1 MAACSAIESLTLGC
15 ENAVGGIKEIYLL
28 DMEDLASVADSSPEG
43 IIDTIT
49 TVGGATYKK
58 FEFKKNTG
66 VFSETKADGTTFFTQ
81 TVTIVIPKMEYV
93 KRNKIMLLAEGER
106 DLSLIVKDSNG
117 KFWLVGEENGVILS
131 TAEVTTGTARTDAN
145 QYTLTFVGEEM
156 AMAKEVDS
164 SIIPALVS

>member
-1 MAACSAIESLTLGC
+1 
-15 ENAVGGIKEIYLL
+15 
-28 DMEDLASVADSSPEG
+28 
-43 IIDTIT
+43 
-49 TVGGATYKK
+49 
-58 FEFKKNTG
+58 
-66 VFSETKADGTTFFTQ
+66 
-81 TVTIVIPKMEYV
+81 
-93 KRNKIMLLAEGER
+93 MLLAEGER